1 MLTLTANVIKRAR
14 TQGLFF
20 TLWLIG
26 ARSRALVRSFIE
38 DRRRGVST
46 AREVK
51 DQEPEIKDARCHWYV
66 ATDYETFNLAMDHLI
81 IRPGE
86 DVFVDFGSGKGRIV
100 LLAAELPF
108 RRIIGVEFSKQ
119 LHDVALENL
128 RGALP
133 RLNCKDVELLLADAT
148 RWKVPD
154 EATILFFFNPFHGDV
169 LAKVFENI
177 RRSLAEAPRKITII
191 YVRPEKFFEKEI
203 AWQEWL
209 TRKLELACLEGRVTI
224 YESKAGQPNGSAGRT
239 AHRRPRGQF
248 TCAGISPLL

>member
-1 MLTLTANVIKRAR
+1 MLTLAKNVIKRLR

-26 ARSRALVRSFIE
+26 ARTRALIRSFVE
-38 DRRRGVST
+38 DRRRGLST
-46 AREVK
+46 ARVVK
-51 DQEPEIKDARCHWYV
+51 KQEPEIEDARCHWYV
-66 ATDYETFNLAMDHLI
+66 ATDYETFHLAMDQVL

-86 DVFVDFGSGKGRIV
+86 DIFVDFGSGKGRIV

-108 RRIIGVEFSKQ
+108 RRVIGVEFSKQ

-133 RLNCKDVELLLADAT
+133 GLNCKDVELLLADAT
-148 RWKVPD
+148 QWKVPD
-154 EATILFFFNPFHGDV
+154 EATVLFFFNPFHGDV
-169 LAKVFENI
+169 LAKVFANI
-177 RRSLAEAPRKITII
+177 RRSLEEAPRKITIV

-209 TRKLELACLEGRVTI
+209 TRKTELACLEGKVAI
-224 YESKAGQPNGSAGRT
+224 YESKTGQPNGSAGCIGVREDNSRAQESLGT
-239 AHRRPRGQF
+239 
-248 TCAGISPLL
+248 PLR